1 MEESTGDVD
10 DSFGL
15 LGDEDEVSEA
25 GKLKE
30 ISSST
35 MTSFF
40 LMDFDGVDDVESLP
54 WAL

>member
-25 GKLKE
+25 GKLK
-30 ISSST
+30 SSHMVWSR
-35 MTSFF
+35 F
-40 LMDFDGVDDVESLP
+40 
-54 WAL
+54 

>member
-25 GKLKE
+25 GKLLVV
-30 ISSST
+30 
-35 MTSFF
+35 MWCGH
-40 LMDFDGVDDVESLP
+40 DFSRVK
-54 WAL
+54 

>member
-25 GKLKE
+25 GMLQVV
-30 ISSST
+30 IWCGH
-35 MTSFF
+35 
-40 LMDFDGVDDVESLP
+40 DFSRVK
-54 WAL
+54 